1 MQTRNVTYSADGAN
15 MIGFFAIDE
24 SRSGT
29 RPGVLVAPEAP
40 GLDDLTRERC
50 KRLAAL
56 GYAALGVD
64 YHGNGEILQ
73 DRDTMFARLGRFFA
87 DPLPLRARANAA
99 LAALIAQPDVDKNRL
114 AAIGYCFGGTV
125 ALEIARGGADIKAAV
140 GFHAGLKTAR
150 PQDAANIR
158 AKVLILNGEDDP
170 VVPRE
175 ERTAFE
181 QEMSAGNVD
190 WQLHL
195 YGGVGHAFT
204 RPGVEN
210 AGMGPGFAYSESADR
225 RSWQAMLNFFD
236 ETLGAIN

>member
-1 MQTRNVTYSADGAN
+1 AD

-24 SRSGT
+24 TRGGS

-50 KRLAAL
+50 KRLATL

-64 YHGNGEILQ
+64 YHGDGAVIQ
-73 DRDTMFARLGRFFA
+73 DRDAMFARLGPYFA

-99 LAALIAQPDVDKNRL
+99 LAALIAQPNVDGNRI
-114 AAIGYCFGGTV
+114 AAIGYCFGGTF
-125 ALEIARGGADIKAAV
+125 ALETARGGADIKAAV

-150 PQDAANIR
+150 PQDAKNIR
-158 AKVLILNGEDDP
+158 AKVLILNGEADP
-170 VVPRE
+170 IVPLE

-195 YGGVGHAFT
+195 YGGVGHAVT
-204 RPGVEN
+204 RPGGEN
-210 AGMGPGFAYSESADR
+210 MDRGAGFGYSESADQ

-236 ETLGAIN
+236 ETLGAV